1 MKPDLSVVLNEINAG
16 LPPGSM
22 PDPNAP
28 APLPPEGVQ
37 ADWAKKLQELQ
48 APQMPVP
55 GGAGQWSDADVLA
68 AVKDK
73 AVAAQ
78 DQTMAAMFGDVLPA
92 KRQDTSGLPAAVDR
106 YLDKVLS
113 A

>member
-28 APLPPEGVQ
+28 AAPEQ

-68 AVKDK
+68 AVKDQ

>member
-1 MKPDLSVVLNEINAG
+1 MKPDLSVVINEINAG
-16 LPPGSM
+16 LPPGSL

-28 APLPPEGVQ
+28 AVPDQ
-37 ADWAKKLQELQ
+37 ADWAKKLQEMQ
-48 APQMPVP
+48 TPQMAAPQGV
-55 GGAGQWSDADVLA
+55 GQWSDADVLA

-78 DQTMAAMFGDVLPA
+78 DQTMAAMFGDVLPV